1 MKLKKERCRKL
12 VFTNVI
18 VIICLCI
25 INCATVYARMGGAE
39 FKGYRNMKW
48 PVPGYNNLSSCF
60 FDEDAKTRGER
71 SDYHYALDIAT
82 GGNKVNVVAAYE
94 GTVVETVQ
102 NGRNDW
108 GFGNQVIIRHNY
120 TTRDGLTRTLYTHY
134 SHLSSI
140 GVSTNQQVSAGQYI
154 GKTGGTASGGSPY
167 GIHLDFQILTSAN
180 WRLYKTYSKDPFA
193 NEILELPSNLRKGG
207 DTACCDNY
215 ISEVKQLYSKPISQP
230 NNPFGYLDKVTVEM
244 GKITV
249 HGWAAD
255 MDAPNNPIDVHFYTV
270 QNAQRVWL
278 GAVTASE
285 YRSDIRTSYPNIN
298 EFHGFTATF
307 VTGLSGDVQV
317 EAYGINV
324 GNSGTNVMLW
334 DSPKTVS
341 VPRDTILPTISNV
354 EISDISSSGYTVT
367 CDVSDNI
374 GLSSVQFPTWSHT
387 NGQDDLVWHE
397 GTISGNKA
405 TCRINVSDH
414 KGYVNCTYQTDIY
427 AYDKAGNCTTYING
441 LFPYVDA
448 TPPTIS
454 DVEIVDVSETGYTV
468 ECIVKDDHSQI
479 DRVQFP
485 TWFEDNN
492 PFNADWS
499 WETSSTYSG
508 KLEDGKYIFRV
519 DTSNYKNQMGKY
531 HTDIYAWDEY
541 GNRSECYGTETVVK
555 KTHQHDYTATIKKT
569 ATCTE
574 PGIMLYTCKD
584 NDDSY
589 EEEIP
594 ATGHQHTELRN
605 EKEPTCAREGYT
617 GDTYCTDC
625 GTKLSSGKVLEK
637 KPHTW
642 DSGKITK
649 EATCSEKGIK
659 TYTCVKCNAIK
670 QERLPE
676 TGHRNTEYRNIKP
689 ATCAETGYT
698 GDLYCKDCNMMLRNG
713 EKIEKKP
720 HTWNDG
726 TITTEATCTEKGI
739 KTYTCTVCNEIKT
752 EEIPATGHQ
761 HTELRN
767 VKAATCAQEGYTG
780 DTYCKDCNTKLAS
793 GKVIPKTEHTWDVG
807 KITTV
812 ATCSG
817 KGIKTYTCTGCNAIR
832 TEEIPATGHQHTELR
847 NVKAAT
853 CAQEGYTGD
862 TYCKDCNTKVTA
874 GKVLP
879 KTDHT
884 WDSGKITTAATC
896 SGKGIKTY
904 ICTEC
909 NVTRTEEIPATGHQH
924 TELRN
929 AKVATCTQEGYTG
942 DTYCKD
948 CNTKLSSG
956 KVLPKTDHTW
966 DAGKITTVATC
977 SEKGIRTFICTVCKS
992 TRIEE
997 IPATGH
1003 VNKITKFA
1011 KEASCKS
1018 EGYTG
1023 DIYCQDCGTLIEEG
1037 KVIPKADHVWNKG
1050 EITTP
1055 ATCTTKGIKTYSCAS
1070 CGTTKTEAIAAT
1082 GHGATEIRNKKDATT
1097 TSEGYT
1103 GDTYCT
1109 ICNQKIS
1116 SGNTIAKLTPQTATP
1131 GKMIKDKSTNG
1142 VYKVL
1147 QDGVSVEFTKPVYK
1161 KVSVRIPDTIKV
1173 NGITCKVTG
1182 ISANAFKNNKSLKS
1196 VTIGRNV
1203 TVIGT
1208 NAFYGCKKLSKVS
1221 GGNGIVKIGH
1231 RAFANCISLSKI
1243 TIPGSVRSI
1252 GKQAFCNCKKL
1263 SSITIN
1269 TSTLSGKTVSSKAF
1283 AGTYKKPTVK
1293 VPAKQMKAYKK
1304 LLKARGMSSKAV
1316 YRK

>member
-1 MKLKKERCRKL
+1 MKQKRRKVWL
-12 VFTNVI
+12 
-18 VIICLCI
+18 CLI
-25 INCATVYARMGGAE
+25 GILSCAILM
-39 FKGYRNMKW
+39 
-48 PVPGYNNLSSCF
+48 
-60 FDEDAKTRGER
+60 
-71 SDYHYALDIAT
+71 
-82 GGNKVNVVAAYE
+82 VN
-94 GTVVETVQ
+94 
-102 NGRNDW
+102 
-108 GFGNQVIIRHNY
+108 NQVLAATPSYHAYSGGVIRGTIRYVSQSTSTASANGWGAY
-120 TTRDGLTRTLYTHY
+120 ASKANGECGYA
-134 SHLSSI
+134 SQSMALS
-140 GVSTNQQVSAGQYI
+140 YI
-154 GKTGGTASGGSPY
+154 GKDISPEYLCHGEYAQGKWHTGYGKGISGTYEINGISVVSGSGNPSGITAVNTINSMLTNFINDNGRGQYSPVVIHYAASSSVMHAIIVIGKESNGNYLTLDPARGMNVISMTLSSSGAVGGNVTYATRGCKINGVQQYYNAATP
-167 GIHLDFQILTSAN
+167 QLT
-180 WRLYKTYSKDPFA
+180 
-193 NEILELPSNLRKGG
+193 G
-207 DTACCDNY
+207 
-215 ISEVKQLYSKPISQP
+215 
-230 NNPFGYLDKVTVEM
+230 NNPFGYLDRVTAEM

-255 MDAPNNPIDVHFYTV
+255 MDAPNNPIEVHFYTV
-270 QNAQRVWL
+270 QDEKRVWL

-285 YRSDIRTSYPNIN
+285 YRSDIRKSYPDIN

-307 VTGLSGDVQV
+307 DTGLSGNVKV

-324 GNSGTNVMLW
+324 GSSGSNAMLW

-341 VPRDTILPTISNV
+341 VPKDTISPTISNV

-414 KGYVNCTYQTDIY
+414 KEYVNCTYQTDIY
-427 AYDKAGNCTTYING
+427 AYDYAGNCTSYINA
-441 LFPYVDA
+441 LFPYIDA
-448 TPPTIS
+448 TSPTIS
-454 DVEIVDVSETGYTV
+454 DVEVVDVSETGYTV
-468 ECIVKDDHSQI
+468 KCKVTDDHSKI
-479 DRVQFP
+479 ARVQFP
-485 TWFEDNN
+485 TWFEEDN

-499 WETSSTYSG
+499 WKTSATYSG
-508 KLEDGKYIFRV
+508 KLEDGKYVFRV
-519 DTSNYKNQMGKY
+519 NTNKYKNKTGKY

-541 GNRSECYGTETVVK
+541 GNQSKCYTTETIITK
-555 KTHQHDYTATIKKT
+555 AHKHEYISSIKKP

-574 PGIMLYTCKD
+574 PGIRLYTCKD

-605 EKEPTCAREGYT
+605 IKAATCAQEGYT
-617 GDTYCTDC
+617 GDTYCKDC
-625 GTKLSSGKVLEK
+625 NTKLATGKSIAK
-637 KPHTW
+637 KDHTW
-642 DSGKITK
+642 DSGKVTTV
-649 EATCSEKGIK
+649 ATCSG
-659 TYTCVKCNAIK
+659 
-670 QERLPE
+670 
-676 TGHRNTEYRNIKP
+676 
-689 ATCAETGYT
+689 
-698 GDLYCKDCNMMLRNG
+698 
-713 EKIEKKP
+713 
-720 HTWNDG
+720 
-726 TITTEATCTEKGI
+726 KGI
-739 KTYTCTVCNEIKT
+739 KTYTCTGCNATRT
-752 EEIPATGHQ
+752 EEIPPTGHQ
-761 HTELRN
+761 YTELRN

-780 DTYCKDCNTKLAS
+780 DTYCKDCDTKLA
-793 GKVIPKTEHTWDVG
+793 
-807 KITTV
+807 
-812 ATCSG
+812 
-817 KGIKTYTCTGCNAIR
+817 
-832 TEEIPATGHQHTELR
+832 
-847 NVKAAT
+847 
-853 CAQEGYTGD
+853 
-862 TYCKDCNTKVTA
+862 
-874 GKVLP
+874 
-879 KTDHT
+879 
-884 WDSGKITTAATC
+884 
-896 SGKGIKTY
+896 
-904 ICTEC
+904 
-909 NVTRTEEIPATGHQH
+909 
-924 TELRN
+924 
-929 AKVATCTQEGYTG
+929 
-942 DTYCKD
+942 
-948 CNTKLSSG
+948 SG
-956 KVLPKTDHTW
+956 KVLPKTDHIW
-966 DAGKITTVATC
+966 DTGKVTQNATC
-977 SEKGIRTFICTVCKS
+977 TAKGIKTFTCTVCKS

-997 IPATGH
+997 IPVTGH

-1023 DIYCQDCGTLIEEG
+1023 DIYCQDCGKLLEEG
-1037 KVIPKADHVWNKG
+1037 QVIPKADHVWNKG

-1055 ATCTTKGIKTYSCAS
+1055 ATCTTKGIKTYTCAS

-1116 SGNTIAKLTPQTATP
+1116 SGNTIAKLTPQTATL

-1161 KVSVRIPDTIKV
+1161 KASVRIPDTIKV

-1263 SSITIN
+1263 SSITIK
-1269 TSTLSGKTVSSKAF
+1269 TSTLSGKTVGSKAF

>member
-1 MKLKKERCRKL
+1 MEEKKDYLWKVKWIGVLLLLLLLISITKNVKAAERFL
-12 VFTNVI
+12 
-18 VIICLCI
+18 
-25 INCATVYARMGGAE
+25 
-39 FKGYRNMKW
+39 W
-48 PVPGYNNLSSCF
+48 PVPNYTNVYQSYSS
-60 FDEDAKTRGER
+60 KHQGI
-71 SDYHYALDIAT
+71 DISQGGIAGKPVVAT
-82 GGNKVNVVAAYE
+82 KSGVVVAAKDTCNC
-94 GTVVETVQ
+94 GDPNTPCNC
-102 NGRNDW
+102 NGRQ
-108 GFGNQVIIRHNY
+108 GNYVIIKHN
-120 TTRDGLTRTLYTHY
+120 DGGLSRYL
-134 SHLSSI
+134 HLQYGSVSVQVGQSVNRGAQIGLVGSS
-140 GVSTNQQVSAGQYI
+140 GESYGYHLHFDLATGSAWNLNNRYN
-154 GKTGGTASGGSPY
+154 PM
-167 GIHLDFQILTSAN
+167 
-180 WRLYKTYSKDPFA
+180 
-193 NEILELPSNLRKGG
+193 NES
-207 DTACCDNY
+207 Y
-215 ISEVKQLYSKPISQP
+215 
-230 NNPFGYLDKVTVEM
+230 
-244 GKITV
+244 
-249 HGWAAD
+249 
-255 MDAPNNPIDVHFYTV
+255 
-270 QNAQRVWL
+270 
-278 GAVTASE
+278 E
-285 YRSDIRTSYPNIN
+285 YNIIN
-298 EFHGFTATF
+298 EP
-307 VTGLSGDVQV
+307 LS
-317 EAYGINV
+317 
-324 GNSGTNVMLW
+324 
-334 DSPKTVS
+334 
-341 VPRDTILPTISNV
+341 ISNV
-354 EISDISSSGYTVT
+354 R
-367 CDVSDNI
+367 VSDVNSNSYKVSCNI
-374 GLSSVQFPTWSHT
+374 AGNVARVLFPTWPSA
-387 NGQDDLVWHE
+387 DDSGNPIWHE
-397 GTISGNKA
+397 GTINGDTASCVIKKNDHGNK
-405 TCRINVSDH
+405 TGLYLTH
-414 KGYVNCTYQTDIY
+414 IY
-427 AYDKAGNCTTYING
+427 AYDMNGNMTAGRAPGVIIGDTEPPVIEDIKIIDVTEESYTITCT
-441 LFPYVDA
+441 
-448 TPPTIS
+448 
-454 DVEIVDVSETGYTV
+454 
-468 ECIVKDDHSQI
+468 VKDNNSSGAI
-479 DRVQFP
+479 SVRFP
-485 TWFEDNN
+485 TWPSADDSGN
-492 PFNADWS
+492 PIWHEGRVNGDTAS
-499 WETSSTYSG
+499 CVIKKSEHGNKTGTYIS
-508 KLEDGKYIFRV
+508 
-519 DTSNYKNQMGKY
+519 
-531 HTDIYAWDEY
+531 HIYAYDVV
-541 GNRSECYGTETVVK
+541 GNSSSAAAPAVELGK
-555 KTHQHDYTATIKKT
+555 KHQHVYASSIKKP

-574 PGIMLYTCKD
+574 PGIRLYTCKD

-589 EEEIP
+589 E
-594 ATGHQHTELRN
+594 
-605 EKEPTCAREGYT
+605 
-617 GDTYCTDC
+617 
-625 GTKLSSGKVLEK
+625 
-637 KPHTW
+637 
-642 DSGKITK
+642 
-649 EATCSEKGIK
+649 
-659 TYTCVKCNAIK
+659 
-670 QERLPE
+670 
-676 TGHRNTEYRNIKP
+676 
-689 ATCAETGYT
+689 
-698 GDLYCKDCNMMLRNG
+698 
-713 EKIEKKP
+713 
-720 HTWNDG
+720 
-726 TITTEATCTEKGI
+726 
-739 KTYTCTVCNEIKT
+739 

-884 WDSGKITTAATC
+884 WDSGKITT
-896 SGKGIKTY
+896 
-904 ICTEC
+904 
-909 NVTRTEEIPATGHQH
+909 
-924 TELRN
+924 
-929 AKVATCTQEGYTG
+929 
-942 DTYCKD
+942 
-948 CNTKLSSG
+948 
-956 KVLPKTDHTW
+956 
-966 DAGKITTVATC
+966 VATC
-977 SEKGIRTFICTVCKS
+977 SEKGIKTFTCTVCKS

-997 IPATGH
+997 IPVTGH

-1023 DIYCQDCGTLIEEG
+1023 DIYCQDCGKLLGEG
-1037 KVIPKADHVWNKG
+1037 QVIPKADHVWNKG

-1055 ATCTTKGIKTYSCAS
+1055 ATCTTKGIKTYTCAS

-1203 TVIGT
+1203 TVIET

-1263 SSITIN
+1263 SSITIK
-1269 TSTLSGKTVSSKAF
+1269 TSTLSGKTVGSKAF

-1293 VPAKQMKAYKK
+1293 VPAKQLKAYKK

>member
-1 MKLKKERCRKL
+1 MEEKKDYLWKVKWIGVLLLLLLLISITKNVKAAERFL
-12 VFTNVI
+12 
-18 VIICLCI
+18 
-25 INCATVYARMGGAE
+25 
-39 FKGYRNMKW
+39 W
-48 PVPGYNNLSSCF
+48 PVPNYTNVYQSYSS
-60 FDEDAKTRGER
+60 KHQGI
-71 SDYHYALDIAT
+71 DISQGGIAGKPVVAT
-82 GGNKVNVVAAYE
+82 KSGVVVAAKDTCNC
-94 GTVVETVQ
+94 GDPNTPCNC
-102 NGRNDW
+102 NGRQ
-108 GFGNQVIIRHNY
+108 GNYVIIKHN
-120 TTRDGLTRTLYTHY
+120 DGGLSRYL
-134 SHLSSI
+134 HLQYGSVSVQVGQSVNRGAQIGLVGSS
-140 GVSTNQQVSAGQYI
+140 GESYGYHLHFDLATGSAWNLNNRYN
-154 GKTGGTASGGSPY
+154 PM
-167 GIHLDFQILTSAN
+167 
-180 WRLYKTYSKDPFA
+180 
-193 NEILELPSNLRKGG
+193 NESY
-207 DTACCDNY
+207 D
-215 ISEVKQLYSKPISQP
+215 YSKPIINDSFISYLERP
-230 NNPFGYLDKVTVEM
+230 ASGGNYSGPIAILGYALHKNGIRNVTAWVNGQVMGCPMYNSPDVAKVYPGYPTGNE
-244 GKITV
+244 GFQTQI
-249 HGWAAD
+249 
-255 MDAPNNPIDVHFYTV
+255 PISCLKEGENEIGIYAYEKDDTPHLIASHKFNWSSFVCKLESPV
-270 QNAQRVWL
+270 QNGSYDGTLSIQGYTL
-278 GAVTASE
+278 HKNGIKNVTAWVNGQVMDCPMYERKEIATKYPGYPTGKEGFKTEIPLSCLKNGE
-285 YRSDIRTSYPNIN
+285 NEIGVFAYEPNGGTHNIASYKFNYVKESQKPI
-298 EFHGFTATF
+298 
-307 VTGLSGDVQV
+307 
-317 EAYGINV
+317 
-324 GNSGTNVMLW
+324 
-334 DSPKTVS
+334 
-341 VPRDTILPTISNV
+341 ISNV
-354 EISDISSSGYTVT
+354 KITDLTSAGYTVT
-367 CDVSDNI
+367 CDVNASE
-374 GLSSVQFPTWSHT
+374 GLSSVQFPTWSYT

-397 GTISGNKA
+397 GKITGNTA
-405 TCRINVSDH
+405 TCKINISDH
-414 KGYVNCTYQTDIY
+414 KRYVNCTYQTDIY
-427 AYDKAGNCTTYING
+427 AYDKAGNCTTYINS
-441 LFPYVDA
+441 LFPYIDA

-454 DVEIVDVSETGYTV
+454 DVEVVDVSETGYTV
-468 ECIVKDDHSQI
+468 KCKVTDNHSKI

-485 TWFEDNN
+485 TWFEEDN

-499 WETSSTYSG
+499 WGTSETYSG
-508 KLEDGKYIFRV
+508 KLEDGKYVFRV
-519 DTSNYKNQMGKY
+519 NTNKYKNQTGKY
-531 HTDIYAWDEY
+531 HTHIYAWDEY
-541 GNRSECYGTETVVK
+541 GNQSEGYATETIITK
-555 KTHQHDYTATIKKT
+555 AHKHEYISSIKKP

-574 PGIMLYTCKD
+574 PGIRLYTCKD

-594 ATGHQHTELRN
+594 ATGHQHSELRN
-605 EKEPTCAREGYT
+605 VKVATCAQEGYT
-617 GDTYCTDC
+617 GDTYCKDC
-625 GTKLSSGKVLEK
+625 NTKLATGKSIAK
-637 KPHTW
+637 KDHTW
-642 DSGKITK
+642 DAGKITTA
-649 EATCSEKGIK
+649 ATCSGKGIK
-659 TYTCVKCNAIK
+659 TYTCIGCNAT
-670 QERLPE
+670 R
-676 TGHRNTEYRNIKP
+676 
-689 ATCAETGYT
+689 
-698 GDLYCKDCNMMLRNG
+698 
-713 EKIEKKP
+713 
-720 HTWNDG
+720 
-726 TITTEATCTEKGI
+726 
-739 KTYTCTVCNEIKT
+739 T

-780 DTYCKDCNTKLAS
+780 DTYCKDCNTKLAT
-793 GKVIPKTEHTWDVG
+793 GKSIAK
-807 KITTV
+807 K
-812 ATCSG
+812 
-817 KGIKTYTCTGCNAIR
+817 
-832 TEEIPATGHQHTELR
+832 
-847 NVKAAT
+847 
-853 CAQEGYTGD
+853 
-862 TYCKDCNTKVTA
+862 
-874 GKVLP
+874 
-879 KTDHT
+879 DHT
-884 WDSGKITTAATC
+884 WDSGKVTTAATC

-977 SEKGIRTFICTVCKS
+977 SEKGIKTFICTVCKS

-997 IPATGH
+997 IPAIEH

-1023 DIYCQDCGTLIEEG
+1023 DIYCQDCGKLLGEG
-1037 KVIPKADHVWNKG
+1037 QVIPKADHVWNKG

-1055 ATCTTKGIKTYSCAS
+1055 ATCTTKGIKTYTCAS

-1161 KVSVRIPDTIKV
+1161 KASVRIPDTIKV

-1182 ISANAFKNNKSLKS
+1182 ISANAFKNNKSLKY

-1221 GGNGIVKIGH
+1221 GGNGIVKIDH

-1263 SSITIN
+1263 SSITIK
-1269 TSTLSGKTVSSKAF
+1269 TSTLSGKTVGSKAF

-1304 LLKARGMSSKAV
+1304 LLKVRGMSSKAV
-1316 YRK
+1316 YRE

>member
-1 MKLKKERCRKL
+1 MVSILIL
-12 VFTNVI
+12 VLILIFPLNVSATQSRTGNFNKSFT
-18 VIICLCI
+18 
-25 INCATVYARMGGAE
+25 
-39 FKGYRNMKW
+39 
-48 PVPGYNNLSSCF
+48 LS
-60 FDEDAKTRGER
+60 
-71 SDYHYALDIAT
+71 
-82 GGNKVNVVAAYE
+82 
-94 GTVVETVQ
+94 
-102 NGRNDW
+102 
-108 GFGNQVIIRHNY
+108 GNQANDICSVALAQYQRTGAMFGY
-120 TTRDGLTRTLYTHY
+120 TEGWCADFVSDCAILAGA
-134 SHLSSI
+134 SSAI
-140 GVSTNQQVSAGQYI
+140 P
-154 GKTGGTASGGSPY
+154 ASGGVSYLKQNILNAGGHVVSTPQVGDIAFMDWGGGGNYYHVEIVYAVSGSTVSTIGGNSGRNTSSNSTSEVWKHGPY
-167 GIHLDFQILTSAN
+167 AVNHKYFTCFVRPNYASEPN
-180 WRLYKTYSKDPFA
+180 SKDP
-193 NEILELPSNLRKGG
+193 
-207 DTACCDNY
+207 
-215 ISEVKQLYSKPISQP
+215 
-230 NNPFGYLDKVTVEM
+230 
-244 GKITV
+244 
-249 HGWAAD
+249 
-255 MDAPNNPIDVHFYTV
+255 
-270 QNAQRVWL
+270 
-278 GAVTASE
+278 
-285 YRSDIRTSYPNIN
+285 
-298 EFHGFTATF
+298 
-307 VTGLSGDVQV
+307 LS
-317 EAYGINV
+317 
-324 GNSGTNVMLW
+324 
-334 DSPKTVS
+334 
-341 VPRDTILPTISNV
+341 ISNV
-354 EISDISSSGYTVT
+354 R
-367 CDVSDNI
+367 VSDVNSNSYKVSCNI
-374 GLSSVQFPTWSHT
+374 AGNVTKVLFPTWPSA
-387 NGQDDLVWHE
+387 DDSGNPIWHE
-397 GTISGNKA
+397 GTISGNTA
-405 TCRINVSDH
+405 SCVIRRSDH
-414 KGYVNCTYQTDIY
+414 GNKTGDYISHIYIYDSAGNSISAAAPLVVMGDTQAPVISDIRVSEIKMDSFTVTCKVYDNGGVTSVKFPTWPSADDSGNPIWHDGTINGDTVSCVIKKSDHGNKTGLYLTHIY
-427 AYDKAGNCTTYING
+427 AYDMNGNMTAGRAPGVIIGDTEPPVIENIKIIDVTEESYTITCTVKDNNSSG
-441 LFPYVDA
+441 
-448 TPPTIS
+448 TIS
-454 DVEIVDVSETGYTV
+454 V
-468 ECIVKDDHSQI
+468 
-479 DRVQFP
+479 RFP
-485 TWFEDNN
+485 TWPSADDSGN
-492 PFNADWS
+492 PIWHEGRVNGDTASCIIKKSDHGNKTGTYIS
-499 WETSSTYSG
+499 HIYAYDVVGNSSSAAAPAVELGKKHQHVYTSS
-508 KLEDGKYIFRV
+508 
-519 DTSNYKNQMGKY
+519 
-531 HTDIYAWDEY
+531 
-541 GNRSECYGTETVVK
+541 
-555 KTHQHDYTATIKKT
+555 IKKP

-574 PGIMLYTCKD
+574 PGIRLYTCKD

-594 ATGHQHTELRN
+594 ATGHQH
-605 EKEPTCAREGYT
+605 
-617 GDTYCTDC
+617 
-625 GTKLSSGKVLEK
+625 S
-637 KPHTW
+637 
-642 DSGKITK
+642 
-649 EATCSEKGIK
+649 
-659 TYTCVKCNAIK
+659 
-670 QERLPE
+670 
-676 TGHRNTEYRNIKP
+676 
-689 ATCAETGYT
+689 
-698 GDLYCKDCNMMLRNG
+698 
-713 EKIEKKP
+713 
-720 HTWNDG
+720 
-726 TITTEATCTEKGI
+726 
-739 KTYTCTVCNEIKT
+739 
-752 EEIPATGHQ
+752 
-761 HTELRN
+761 ELRN
-767 VKAATCAQEGYTG
+767 VKVATCAQEGYTG
-780 DTYCKDCNTKLAS
+780 DTYCKDCNTKLAT
-793 GKVIPKTEHTWDVG
+793 GKSIAKKDHTWDAG
-807 KITTV
+807 KITTA

-817 KGIKTYTCTGCNAIR
+817 KGIKTYTCIGCNATR

-847 NVKAAT
+847 NVKVAT

-862 TYCKDCNTKVTA
+862 TYCKDCNTKLAT
-874 GKVLP
+874 GKSIA
-879 KTDHT
+879 KKDHT

-977 SEKGIRTFICTVCKS
+977 SEKGIKTFICTVCKS

-997 IPATGH
+997 IPAIEH

-1023 DIYCQDCGTLIEEG
+1023 DIYCQDCGKLLGEG
-1037 KVIPKADHVWNKG
+1037 QVIPKADHVWNKG

-1055 ATCTTKGIKTYSCAS
+1055 ATCTTKGIKTYTCAS

-1161 KVSVRIPDTIKV
+1161 KASVRIPDTIKV

-1221 GGNGIVKIGH
+1221 GGNGIVKIDH

-1263 SSITIN
+1263 SSITIK
-1269 TSTLSGKTVSSKAF
+1269 TSTLSGKTVGSKAF

-1304 LLKARGMSSKAV
+1304 LLKVRGMSSKAV

>member
-193 NEILELPSNLRKGG
+193 NEMLELPSNLYKGG

-215 ISEVKQLYSKPISQP
+215 ISEVKQLYTEPRPTEKPTNVVIELEKSTFFSNEHVTYYCAGNGVSYYVISIYNSQG
-230 NNPFGYLDKVTVEM
+230 NLIETVKINPG
-244 GKITV
+244 
-249 HGWAAD
+249 
-255 MDAPNNPIDVHFYTV
+255 
-270 QNAQRVWL
+270 
-278 GAVTASE
+278 E
-285 YRSDIRTSYPNIN
+285 YCTRYYEPGNYM
-298 EFHGFTATF
+298 AYC
-307 VTGLSGDVQV
+307 
-317 EAYGINV
+317 EAYNAL
-324 GNSGTNVMLW
+324 GNTFSNTVKFTVKEPEKPTNVAIELE
-334 DSPKTVS
+334 KTVFLTTDHVTYYCTGNNVS
-341 VPRDTILPTISNV
+341 YFIISIYDAQGNV
-354 EISDISSSGYTVT
+354 VETV
-367 CDVSDNI
+367 
-374 GLSSVQFPTWSHT
+374 
-387 NGQDDLVWHE
+387 
-397 GTISGNKA
+397 
-405 TCRINVSDH
+405 RINP
-414 KGYVNCTYQTDIY
+414 GEYCTRYYDI
-427 AYDKAGNCTTYING
+427 G
-441 LFPYVDA
+441 
-448 TPPTIS
+448 
-454 DVEIVDVSETGYTV
+454 
-468 ECIVKDDHSQI
+468 
-479 DRVQFP
+479 
-485 TWFEDNN
+485 
-492 PFNADWS
+492 
-499 WETSSTYSG
+499 
-508 KLEDGKYIFRV
+508 
-519 DTSNYKNQMGKY
+519 
-531 HTDIYAWDEY
+531 
-541 GNRSECYGTETVVK
+541 
-555 KTHQHDYTATIKKT
+555 DYTAYCEGYNTCGSTFSNTIRFKVKSSTEIDKPHQHVYTSSIKKP

-574 PGIMLYTCKD
+574 PGIRLYTCKD

-605 EKEPTCAREGYT
+605 V
-617 GDTYCTDC
+617 
-625 GTKLSSGKVLEK
+625 KV
-637 KPHTW
+637 
-642 DSGKITK
+642 
-649 EATCSEKGIK
+649 
-659 TYTCVKCNAIK
+659 
-670 QERLPE
+670 
-676 TGHRNTEYRNIKP
+676 
-689 ATCAETGYT
+689 
-698 GDLYCKDCNMMLRNG
+698 
-713 EKIEKKP
+713 
-720 HTWNDG
+720 
-726 TITTEATCTEKGI
+726 
-739 KTYTCTVCNEIKT
+739 
-752 EEIPATGHQ
+752 
-761 HTELRN
+761 
-767 VKAATCAQEGYTG
+767 ATCAQEGYTG
-780 DTYCKDCNTKLAS
+780 DTYCKDCNTKLAT
-793 GKVIPKTEHTWDVG
+793 GKSIAKKDHTWEAG

-817 KGIKTYTCTGCNAIR
+817 KGIKTYTCTGCNATR
-832 TEEIPATGHQHTELR
+832 TEEIPSTGHQYTELR

-853 CAQEGYTGD
+853 C
-862 TYCKDCNTKVTA
+862 V
-874 GKVLP
+874 
-879 KTDHT
+879 
-884 WDSGKITTAATC
+884 
-896 SGKGIKTY
+896 
-904 ICTEC
+904 
-909 NVTRTEEIPATGHQH
+909 
-924 TELRN
+924 
-929 AKVATCTQEGYTG
+929 QEGYTG

-948 CNTKLSSG
+948 CNTKLASG
-956 KVLPKTDHTW
+956 KILPKTDHIW
-966 DAGKITTVATC
+966 DSGKVTQNATC
-977 SEKGIRTFICTVCKS
+977 TAKGIKTFTCTVCKS

-997 IPATGH
+997 IPVTGH

-1037 KVIPKADHVWNKG
+1037 KVIPKTEHAWNDG

-1055 ATCTTKGIKTYSCAS
+1055 ATCTIEGIKTYTCTS
-1070 CGTTKTEAIAAT
+1070 CGITKTEAIAAT
-1082 GHGATEIRNKKDATT
+1082 GHGATEIRNKKDASVTF
-1097 TSEGYT
+1097 EGYT

-1116 SGNTIAKLTPQTATP
+1116 SGKKIAKLTPQTATP
-1131 GKMIKDKSTNG
+1131 GKTIKDKSTNG

-1147 QDGVSVEFTKPVYK
+1147 QDGVNVEFTKPVYK
-1161 KVSVRIPDTIKV
+1161 KASVRIPDTIKV

-1221 GGNGIVKIGH
+1221 GGNRIVKIGH
-1231 RAFANCISLSKI
+1231 RAFANCSSLSKI
-1243 TIPGSVRSI
+1243 TIPGSVRSV

-1263 SSITIN
+1263 RSITIK
-1269 TSTLSGKTVSSKAF
+1269 TSTLSGKTVGSKAF
-1283 AGTYKKPTVK
+1283 AGTYIKPTVK